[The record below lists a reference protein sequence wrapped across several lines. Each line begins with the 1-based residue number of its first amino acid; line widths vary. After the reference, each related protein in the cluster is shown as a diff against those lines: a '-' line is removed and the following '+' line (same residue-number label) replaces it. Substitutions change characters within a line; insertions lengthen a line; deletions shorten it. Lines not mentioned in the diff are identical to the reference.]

1 MIDAD
6 FYTWLKAQSGITD
19 LTSTSRI
26 YALILPQTPSYP
38 ALTYTLNDGE
48 RDRSFDGDGTLVQT
62 EAQIDC
68 WDTTYGGARA
78 LLAAVIS
85 AIKNYSG
92 TMGSSTSIS
101 QTILGEDI
109 NVYEEQVEAYRS
121 SIFVTI
127 WNDNG

>member
-6 FYTWLKAQSGITD
+6 FFTWLKAQSGITS
-19 LTSTSRI
+19 LTTTSRI
-26 YALILPQTPSYP
+26 YALILPQSPSYP

-48 RDRSFDGDGTLVQT
+48 RDRSFEGDGTLVPT
-62 EAQIDC
+62 EAQVDC
-68 WDTTYGGARA
+68 WADTYGGARA
-78 LLAAVIS
+78 LLAAFIA

-92 TMGSSTSIS
+92 TMGASTAVS